1 MRKHLTKSRIVG
13 YGLLLAAA
21 GISAWSLSYARFTAQ
36 ADGTAA
42 ASVAAWGNSST
53 AIDIHVNGLRPGK
66 TKDYIFSVTNMEDG
80 VISEVWPYYSIG
92 VETTGNLPVEFALT
106 PEISSPDHG
115 GTFAETGENGK
126 LTLNNGM
133 AVVKGG
139 YLPHSVSVIHTYTL
153 AVTWPEEQ
161 TGTEYADEIDLVTLT
176 VSSEQT
182 IPVEQQ

>member
-1 MRKHLTKSRIVG
+1 MKLGRTIPSG
-13 YGLLLAAA
+13 
-21 GISAWSLSYARFTAQ
+21 W
-36 ADGTAA
+36 
-42 ASVAAWGNSST
+42 
-53 AIDIHVNGLRPGK
+53 RP
-66 TKDYIFSVTNMEDG
+66 
-80 VISEVWPYYSIG
+80 PA
-92 VETTGNLPVEFALT
+92 NLPLEFALT

-161 TGTEYADEIDLVTLT
+161 TGTEYADEIDL
-176 VSSEQT
+176 
-182 IPVEQQ
+182 